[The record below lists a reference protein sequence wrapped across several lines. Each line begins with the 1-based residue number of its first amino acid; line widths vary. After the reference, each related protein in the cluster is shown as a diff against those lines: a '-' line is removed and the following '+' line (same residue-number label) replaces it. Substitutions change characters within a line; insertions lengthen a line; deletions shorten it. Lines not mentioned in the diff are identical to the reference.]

1 MEFNFSIYE
10 LIVIAAGLRGEYRRS
25 CECAT
30 VARKKQLTASTDEA
44 AREFLDI
51 AKYYDDRCAKCV
63 KAYEKIMN
71 KNIVED
77 L

>member
-1 MEFNFSIYE
+1 MDFKFSVDE
-10 LIVIAAGLRGEYRRS
+10 LIVVVAGLRGEYRKS

-30 VARKKQLTASTDEA
+30 VARKKQLSASTDEN

-51 AKYYDDRCAKCV
+51 AKYYDDRCEKCV

-71 KNIVED
+71 RNIVED